1 MTSYRY
7 AAYGSNLHPLRLNR
21 RVPSATLIGTSFLPS
36 WALQFS
42 KRSDKDGTGKCT
54 ISRDGEGVY
63 LAIFEID
70 ISEQVKLDRCEGL
83 GYGYNDLILNDPQFG
98 ACTTYVADKG
108 SIDES
113 STPVDWYK
121 EYVLLGCEFNR
132 FPYDYV
138 ERVRSTQSCEDLDKQ
153 RGRTEWK
160 LVEEIRNST

>member
-1 MTSYRY
+1 LTTYRY

-21 RVPSATLIGTSFLPS
+21 RVPSATLIGTGFLPS

-54 ISRDGEGVY
+54 IFRDGEGVY

-70 ISEQVKLDRCEGL
+70 TSEKVKLDRCEGL
-83 GYGYNDLILNDPQFG
+83 GYGYNDLTLNVPQFG
-98 ACTTYVADKG
+98 ACMTYVADEG

-113 STPVDWYK
+113 LTPVDWYK

-132 FPYDYV
+132 FPYDYI
-138 ERVRSTQSCEDLDKQ
+138 ERVRNIQSCEDFDKQ
-153 RGRTEWK
+153 RGRTEWE